1 MSRYEKEK
9 GDDIDSIQ
17 SIRYFS
23 AKMAIHLIIDGYNLL
38 GVLGHVG
45 TTDDGERFRDSLLR
59 DLSMYRQRKGHPI
72 TVVFDAWREKT
83 GTEHREFW
91 AGVEVV
97 YTKGGEKAD
106 QVIQRLARQYG
117 RDCAVVSSD
126 LEIVSTARSHG
137 AFVMKSQE
145 FQVKLQGARKGRTQ
159 PAGPKLR
166 SASLMLKQEEEPL
179 PKRPDKKGNPRKL
192 PKAIRNRNRRLKGF

>member
-1 MSRYEKEK
+1 LSRYEKEK

-17 SIRYFS
+17 SIRYSGDAWLAKDALDLGFYLSFS
-23 AKMAIHLIIDGYNLL
+23 
-38 GVLGHVG
+38 GVI
-45 TTDDGERFRDSLLR
+45 TFQNATLLR
-59 DLSMYRQRKGHPI
+59 DLSVYRQRKGHPI
-72 TVVFDAWREKT
+72 PVVFDAWREKA
-83 GTEHREFW
+83 GTEHHEFL

-145 FQVKLQGARKGRTQ
+145 FQVKLQGARKGRAQ

-192 PKAIRNRNRRLKGF
+192 PKAIRNRNRRLRGF